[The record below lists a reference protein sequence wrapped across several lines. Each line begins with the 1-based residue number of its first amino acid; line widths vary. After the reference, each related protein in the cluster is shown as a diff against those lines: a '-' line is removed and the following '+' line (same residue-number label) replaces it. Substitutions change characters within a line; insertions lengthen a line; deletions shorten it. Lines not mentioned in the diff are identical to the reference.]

1 MTPDLVR
8 EPGHTS
14 HTGGEPHTR
23 EDVEVNCV
31 TLMRSWCPA
40 VCSNI
45 SLDVALR
52 VIWRRASHVNRR
64 PQSQADHPPWGGWA
78 SSDQSKALRDKA
90 EVPPSPTQGGRN
102 SAFTRQTF
110 QPAGLLACGFLTFQ
124 SPQPPL

>member
-1 MTPDLVR
+1 MTQDMVR

-23 EDVEVNCV
+23 EG
-31 TLMRSWCPA
+31 RCPA
-40 VCSNI
+40 ICSNI